1 MRLARILELND
12 SLRGTA
18 HQTGVVDHT
27 RRALDI
33 GDEQHNIDEEEDENC
48 REHHHE
54 QAHRLAG
61 LLGDRSI
68 HKFTPLND
76 KRTGSTQCAEIHGWL
91 TLPYGPAALNCSRRS
106 SKLA

>member
-18 HQTGVVDHT
+18 HQTGVIDHA

-54 QAHRLAG
+54 QAHRPAG
-61 LLGDRSI
+61 FLGDRSI
-68 HKFTPLND
+68 HKFTPPND
-76 KRTGSTQCAEIHGWL
+76 KSTGSTQRAGIHVRS
-91 TLPYGPAALNCSRRS
+91 TLPDDFSRTGIKES
-106 SKLA
+106 STR

>member
-1 MRLARILELND
+1 MRQARVLELND

-18 HQTGVVDHT
+18 PQTGVVDHA

-33 GDEQHNIDEEEDENC
+33 GDEQHNINEEEDENC

-68 HKFTPLND
+68 HKFTLSNG
-76 KRTGSTQCAEIHGWL
+76 KSAGGTQRAEIHVRS
-91 TLPYGPAALNCSRRS
+91 TLPYGPTASNCSRRS